1 MVHNDGDTRMG
12 NAGAGA
18 GTATDRVNAVVLAGG
33 INRIPLFEGYTPG
46 YKALV
51 PFRGRPSILYTL
63 DAARAVPRVGRVCIA
78 GAEAD
83 LRPALEGT
91 VHGGDAC
98 AFAAGG
104 ETLRENIL
112 SGLRHFADSSRVL
125 VLTADLPLIT
135 PQAIVAF
142 LDACDRIRSADMDT
156 GSGPSALFLSV
167 APRRCYTGPY
177 ERFTKPFNRFRDIE
191 VCHGNLWLADTRL
204 LRNTRATGRINR
216 IYSARKNP
224 VATAL
229 AVGPCVGLTYVL
241 GVHLLHALTLERMT
255 RIAARHFGL
264 RVVPVV
270 VEHPEITIDVDEPA
284 DYRFVVEQL
293 GECG

>member
-1 MVHNDGDTRMG
+1 MVQFDRCPQMG
-12 NAGAGA
+12 HAGTGA
-18 GTATDRVNAVVLAGG
+18 GTAADRVNAVVLAGG
-33 INRIPLFEGYTPG
+33 INRIPLFDGYTPG

-63 DAARAVPRVGRVCIA
+63 DALKAVPQVARVCIA
-78 GAEAD
+78 GPEAD

-91 VHGGDAC
+91 VYGGSAC

-104 ETLRENIL
+104 ETLRDNIF
-112 SGLRHFADSSRVL
+112 SGLRHFAGSPRVL

-135 PQAIVAF
+135 PQAIADF
-142 LDACDRIRSADMDT
+142 LAACERVKTADMT
-156 GSGPSALFLSV
+156 TLFLSV
-167 APRRCYTGPY
+167 VPRRCYTGPY

-191 VCHGNLWLADTRL
+191 VCHGNLWLADPRL
-204 LRNTRATGRINR
+204 LQNTQVTGRINR
-216 IYSARKNP
+216 IYAARKNP
-224 VATAL
+224 VASAL
-229 AVGPCVGLTYVL
+229 AVGPHVGLAYLL

-255 RIAARHFGL
+255 RIAARCFG
-264 RVVPVV
+264 VGSVPVI

-293 GECG
+293 GT